1 MKLSN
6 FSLCAWLS
14 LMSSAAKV
22 AAEAVSSQQQQQ
34 QQQQQNERQLP
45 KHDEVD
51 SRGAGNNDGIQT
63 RIINGDDA
71 ERGRYNYFARL
82 YGSSQCGGSL
92 VAPDLALTNAHCS

>member
-1 MKLSN
+1 MKLINCS
-6 FSLCAWLS
+6 FWAWLS
-14 LMSSAAKV
+14 LINSST
-22 AAEAVSSQQQQQ
+22 AAESSQQ

-51 SRGAGNNDGIQT
+51 SRGAGNNNGGIET
-63 RIINGDDA
+63 RIINGDEA
-71 ERGRYNYFARL
+71 ERGRYNYFVRL